1 MLNFD
6 PCLCSKG
13 VWARKQ
19 HPSFSPNLFYFFQCI
34 LAHGFSRVDLNSNEF
49 ILFHIS
55 KIPEFFFPP
64 GETSAGCYLS
74 LSVTLN
80 CMNSTEPIVTKK
92 VKCGVCN
99 IHHTFN
105 KEIFTYLWYN
115 RNYQLSKELFSSG
128 LLSLINID

>member
-1 MLNFD
+1 MTLAFVQRV
-6 PCLCSKG
+6 

-55 KIPEFFFPP
+55 KIPEIFFPP

-115 RNYQLSKELFSSG
+115 VI
-128 LLSLINID
+128 INFRKSYFPQAFLVW